1 MGGTPSPDSSE
12 DAFNA
17 VLKCHHSNGEL
28 YNVTFKRD
36 GITVSSYEADA
47 IVTTIETWADTIP
60 GTGIRLVLISF
71 FEVKEMKIIT
81 IAGVVCL
88 VFAAGMLADMVS
100 SSIAVDGI
108 AWVSSALAGDKTYAG
123 HFFTNDRLTIYRDIN
138 YQDGIET
145 ETRIQSYGPM
155 ALDEFSAQVQSDKK
169 NGFTCVFGDSSN
181 RTQYDEI
188 STAGLWSFGS
198 YASARS
204 LDSGLTKAGTRI
216 DGDGMVS
223 LRKISDTQR
232 T

>member
-1 MGGTPSPDSSE
+1 M
-12 DAFNA
+12 
-17 VLKCHHSNGEL
+17 K
-28 YNVTFKRD
+28 
-36 GITVSSYEADA
+36 
-47 IVTTIETWADTIP
+47 
-60 GTGIRLVLISF
+60 LIA
-71 FEVKEMKIIT
+71 
-81 IAGVVCL
+81 IAGIVCVML
-88 VFAAGMLADMVS
+88 VSWISADLVS
-100 SSIAVDGI
+100 SSISVDGT
-108 AWVSSALAGDKTYAG
+108 AWVSSALTGDKTYAG

-223 LRKISDTQR
+223 LHKISDIQR
-232 T
+232 N